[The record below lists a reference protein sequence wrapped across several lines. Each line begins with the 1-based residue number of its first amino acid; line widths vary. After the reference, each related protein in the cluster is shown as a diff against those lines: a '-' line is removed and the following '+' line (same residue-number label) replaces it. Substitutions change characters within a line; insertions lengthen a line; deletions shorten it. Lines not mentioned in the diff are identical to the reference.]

1 MSLPWWIKLLLTG
14 AIVTGASELAKH
26 SGRLGALVMVLPWIT
41 LSTLFWLESEGQG
54 QLISPLLRSGFW
66 YLLPSLPLFLVLP
79 WMLDR
84 GYGIWTGLGASCL
97 LAVTLFLAEQ
107 RILGRVGV
115 EL

>member
-41 LSTLFWLESEGQG
+41 LSTLFWLEVQG
-54 QLISPLLRSGFW
+54 QESLIAPLLRSGFW
-66 YLLPSLPLFLVLP
+66 YLLPSLPLFLLLP

-84 GYGIWTGLGASCL
+84 GYGIWPGLAACL
-97 LAVTLFLAEQ
+97 ALALGLFLAEKWT
-107 RILGRVGV
+107 LGWFGV